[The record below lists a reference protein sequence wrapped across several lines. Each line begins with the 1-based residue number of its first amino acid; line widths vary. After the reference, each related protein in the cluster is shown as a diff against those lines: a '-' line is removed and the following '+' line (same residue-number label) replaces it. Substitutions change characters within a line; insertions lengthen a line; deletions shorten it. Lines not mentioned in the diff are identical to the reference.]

1 MAAKSFSSR
10 QFNQDSS
17 GAKKAANDGPVFITD
32 RGNPSHVLITM
43 DAYIELTGKASNI
56 VELLA
61 MNGEELDDLE
71 PVRLSDVAKP
81 ANLT

>member
-43 DAYIELTGKASNI
+43 DTYIELTGKASNI

-61 MNGEELDDLE
+61 MNGEEIDDFE
-71 PVRLSDVAKP
+71 PVSLSDVAKP
-81 ANLT
+81 ADLT

>member
-1 MAAKSFSSR
+1 M
-10 QFNQDSS
+10 
-17 GAKKAANDGPVFITD
+17 FITH

-61 MNGEELDDLE
+61 MNGEEIDDFE
-71 PVRLSDVAKP
+71 PVRLSYVAKP
-81 ANLT
+81 ADLT